1 MNIKVCHRKAFIICL
16 GAFLIPAVWLPA
28 QVPTGPELLDRI
40 NEITNVTNARS
51 VMTQTIRTSSGQ
63 LRTFEMESFSA
74 NKGEKTLMRY
84 RKPASVKG
92 QAFLMLNHADDIW
105 TYFPRTK
112 RVRKLASHAKKQSAQ
127 GSDFTYED
135 MGGGDTWKEE
145 FEPTNLGE
153 VELEGQSCWK
163 LQLDGIP
170 EKEPPYPR
178 MVIIVRQEDYHPLQV
193 DYYSDLEDVMKSLY
207 MGDIQEVDGIPT
219 AMKMTMR
226 NHDKGTETKMEVLSM
241 TYDWEPPKG
250 FFSER
255 NLKK

>member
-1 MNIKVCHRKAFIICL
+1 MTSYRRTRTILTALVVAL
-16 GAFLIPAVWLPA
+16 AVAPWLQA
-28 QVPTGPELLDRI
+28 QQPTGE
-40 NEITNVTNARS
+40 EIVERMTEIMNQTNS
-51 VMTQTIRTSSGQ
+51 KGVMTQTIQTSSGQ
-63 LRTFEMESFSA
+63 LRTFEIESYSA

-92 QAFLMLNHADDIW
+92 QAFLMLNNADDIW
-105 TYFPRTK
+105 TYFPRTG
-112 RVRKLASHAKKQSAQ
+112 RVRKLASHAKKQRVQ

-153 VELEGQSCWK
+153 VKHEGQSCWK
-163 LQLDGIP
+163 LQLEGIP

-178 MVIIVRQEDYHPLQV
+178 MIIIVRQEDYSPLQV
-193 DYYSDLEDVMKSLY
+193 DYYNDRGDVMKSLY
-207 MGDIQEVDGIPT
+207 LADIQEVDGVPT
-219 AMKMTMR
+219 PMKMVMR
-226 NHDKGTETKMEVLSM
+226 NHEDGTETRMEMLSV
-241 TYDWEPPKG
+241 TYDWQPPKG